1 MENVIQKNF
10 MSLEKAIRKNDI
22 KLKNMKNLA
31 INLKDKQE

>member
-10 MSLEKAIRKNDI
+10 LSLEKGIRKNDI